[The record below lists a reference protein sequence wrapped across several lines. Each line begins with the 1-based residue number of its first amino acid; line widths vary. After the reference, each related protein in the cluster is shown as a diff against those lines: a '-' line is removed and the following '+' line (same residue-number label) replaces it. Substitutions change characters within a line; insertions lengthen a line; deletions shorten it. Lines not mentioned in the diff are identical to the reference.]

1 LGKNH
6 YNKSQENNNNN
17 NTPPSNQ
24 QASATYNHGR
34 QQKGHHDGKKIHIAD
49 DPQSVKQSSSRQ
61 SFSSYAPLPSFALD
75 SYLPERVLH
84 LHD

>member
-6 YNKSQENNNNN
+6 YNKSQKNNNNK

-24 QASATYNHGR
+24 QAPATYNHGR

-49 DPQSVKQSSSRQ
+49 DPQSV
-61 SFSSYAPLPSFALD
+61 
-75 SYLPERVLH
+75 E
-84 LHD
+84 